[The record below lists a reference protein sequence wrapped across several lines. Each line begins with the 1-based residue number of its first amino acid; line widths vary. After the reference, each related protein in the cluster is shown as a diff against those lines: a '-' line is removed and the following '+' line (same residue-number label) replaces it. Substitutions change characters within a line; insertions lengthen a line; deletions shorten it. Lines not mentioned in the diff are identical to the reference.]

1 MGTVLLLTDKGGKSV
16 MSICLGKMNPMLRWH
31 CFYEGVVGCQVVL
44 GFVGTRCPAS
54 RKDLSLLA
62 DLSWACSSF
71 LTSVP
76 SLFFPWE
83 VWVDRFRAGTLRKE

>member
-1 MGTVLLLTDKGGKSV
+1 MKVA
-16 MSICLGKMNPMLRWH
+16 
-31 CFYEGVVGCQVVL
+31 VGCQD
-44 GFVGTRCPAS
+44 TRCPTS

-76 SLFFPWE
+76 SLFFLWE